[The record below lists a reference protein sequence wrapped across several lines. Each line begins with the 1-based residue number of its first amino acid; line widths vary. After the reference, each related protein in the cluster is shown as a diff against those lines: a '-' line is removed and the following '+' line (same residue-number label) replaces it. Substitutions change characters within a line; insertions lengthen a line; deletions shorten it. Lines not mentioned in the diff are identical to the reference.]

1 MDEVIYIP
9 FRYYL
14 KPNSSTFAI
23 NIPRQNQNDFHRYYY
38 FSQLSLIPE
47 FFNKEAIAFNL
58 ETTTEG
64 FAEVVTTATLEF
76 QFFSNLFSFE
86 SAHYLHPADI
96 KEIGHII
103 TSFNNYFELHRPPGI
118 AQCSVFL
125 DWQLNQAPDVSIP
138 HNEFYQ
144 LSAELLYGESY
155 IQKKHFNALPES
167 VRNLDSNNFLFP
179 TVTNEEILSEV
190 RVVINIAPNTKV
202 SFSNEKLLV
211 ALGFSLAQLGDR
223 RGNRYHLENK
233 HSFRYTRLVAAN
245 PPEGLKQAPSGSPI
259 KVFLSPVNEIFTS
272 PSFSLKTTKLHSRD
286 PALFAKDWNRD
297 IQEAALLSNIAFG
310 LEYDNDRKLFL
321 FKFPNN
327 NLLRVGIR
335 LPLATA
341 KQMGFGDER
350 ITERSSSQ
358 KVLSENDI
366 TNYESKAKAIVYDAG
381 MLIVTFD
388 NMRSNTTTGTLDQ
401 YMGSLYPEEPG
412 VFTKHESRVSP
423 SVLLP
428 RHSSDLYFNLF
439 TIKNQNTSPLNWTI
453 GAYVQGEMIGKL

>member
-14 KPNSSTFAI
+14 KPNSFTFSI
-23 NIPRQNQNDFHRYYY
+23 NIPRQNQNDFHRY
-38 FSQLSLIPE
+38 FSFSHLSLIPD

-64 FAEVVTTATLEF
+64 FAEILSSATLEF
-76 QFFSNLFSFE
+76 QFFNNLFSFE
-86 SAHYLHPADI
+86 SPHYLHPSEKQDT
-96 KEIGHII
+96 GDII

-118 AQCSVFL
+118 AQCPVFF
-125 DWQLNQAPDVSIP
+125 DWELSQAPDVSIP

-144 LSAELLYGESY
+144 LSAELLYNEAY
-155 IQKKHFNALPES
+155 VQKKHFNALPES
-167 VRNLDSNNFLFP
+167 VRGLESNNFLFP
-179 TVTNEEILSEV
+179 TVTSPDILSEV

-233 HSFRYTRLVAAN
+233 HSFRYTRMVAEN
-245 PPEGLKQAPSGSPI
+245 PPEGLRQAPSGTPI
-259 KVFLSPVNEIFTS
+259 KVFLSPVNEIFSS
-272 PSFSLKTTKLHSRD
+272 PSFTMRTTKLHSRD
-286 PALFAKDWNRD
+286 PELFAQDWNRD
-297 IQEAALLSNIAFG
+297 ISEAALLSNVQFG
-310 LEYDNDRKLFL
+310 LEYSKPEKLFS

-335 LPLATA
+335 VPLTSA
-341 KQMGFGDER
+341 KQMGFSEER
-350 ITERSSSQ
+350 ITERSSRQ
-358 KVLSENDI
+358 KVIPENDI
-366 TNYESKAKAIVYDAG
+366 SNYESKAKAIVYDAG

-401 YMGSLYPEEPG
+401 YMGSLYSEDPG
-412 VFTKHESRVSP
+412 VFRKQESKASP
-423 SVLLP
+423 SVVLP

-439 TIKNQNTSPLNWTI
+439 TIKNQKTSPLNWNI